1 MNRFEEELS
10 RLNSSITVIKVFLL
24 SKKNM
29 DYETWTGMHN
39 CLDDLEARRKELLL
53 ELKTW

>member
-29 DYETWTGMHN
+29 DYETWAGMHN